1 VKQDQLK
8 VNARDIK
15 GKKVRFLRREGI
27 TPINLYGPNIDSIP
41 LQAETAAIKRL
52 ITKSGRNAMISLEID
67 GEKKGTQVLLRDV
80 QCDPMNGKLLH
91 IDLFKVDMNRKIRVD
106 VPIQFIG
113 ESKAAKSKRGM
124 LIENL
129 ASLHVEALPGDLP
142 QNIEVDISGL
152 IELGQAIF
160 IRDLK
165 LDPKITVLNEPGQ
178 VIAKV
183 MEAKV
188 EVEPVAVAAE
198 GEAVEGEE
206 GEAAEGAEGE
216 AKEGGEEKPAAEA
229 KGKTEAK
236 GKAEVKGK
244 AEAGGKAKS
253 KAK

>member
-1 VKQDQLK
+1 MKQDQLK
-8 VNARDIK
+8 VSARDIK
-15 GKKVRFLRREGI
+15 GQKVRFLRREGI
-27 TPINLYGPNIDSIP
+27 TPVNLYGPNVDSIS

-52 ITKSGRNAMISLEID
+52 ITKSGRNAMISLEIE
-67 GEKKGTQVLLRDV
+67 GGKPTQVLLRGV

-91 IDLFKVDMNRKIRVD
+91 IDLFQVDMSRKIRVD

-129 ASLHVEALPGDLP
+129 ASLHIEALPGDLP
-142 QNIEVDISGL
+142 QHIEVDISGL
-152 IELGQAIF
+152 VELGQAIF

-188 EVEPVAVAAE
+188 EVEAVAVAAE

-216 AKEGGEEKPAAEA
+216 AKEGAAEPAKGEA

-244 AEAGGKAKS
+244 AEPKGKGK
-253 KAK
+253 

>member
-1 VKQDQLK
+1 MKQDQLK

-27 TPINLYGPNIDSIP
+27 TPVNLYGPNMDSIP
-41 LQAETAAIKRL
+41 LQVETAAIKRL
-52 ITKSGRNAMISLEID
+52 ITKSGRNAMISLEIE
-67 GEKKGTQVLLRDV
+67 GGKSTQVLLRSV

-91 IDLFKVDMNRKIRVD
+91 IDLFQVDMTRKIRVD
-106 VPIQFIG
+106 VPIQFMG

-129 ASLHVEALPGDLP
+129 ASLHIEALPGDLP

-152 IELGQAIF
+152 VELGQAIF

-216 AKEGGEEKPAAEA
+216 AKEGGEKAPAAEA
-229 KGKTEAK
+229 KGKAEAG
-236 GKAEVKGK
+236 GKAEGKGK
-244 AEAGGKAKS
+244 AEAGGKAKA